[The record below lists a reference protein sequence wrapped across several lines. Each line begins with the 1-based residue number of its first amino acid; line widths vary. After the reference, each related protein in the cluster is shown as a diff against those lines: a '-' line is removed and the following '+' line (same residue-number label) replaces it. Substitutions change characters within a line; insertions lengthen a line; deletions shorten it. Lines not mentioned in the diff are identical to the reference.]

1 MQMAYLGK
9 TISNTWH
16 NPRIKFLNLQPK
28 AFSFQCMTE
37 LTTNKK
43 KKKKRV
49 LKINREEKQT
59 SPEKTE

>member
-1 MQMAYLGK
+1 MKIKMQMAYLGK

-43 KKKKRV
+43 KKK
-49 LKINREEKQT
+49 EF
-59 SPEKTE
+59 